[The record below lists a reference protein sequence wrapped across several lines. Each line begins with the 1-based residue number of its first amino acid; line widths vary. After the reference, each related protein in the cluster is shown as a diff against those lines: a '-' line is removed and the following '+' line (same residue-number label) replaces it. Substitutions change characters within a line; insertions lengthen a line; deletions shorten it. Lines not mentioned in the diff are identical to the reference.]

1 MRGRPLDHVIY
12 VMDHTIVDDVQVF
25 TLYGLL
31 KHDEAIFGERDDR
44 RQQVLGDRQPAA
56 FSSGVTRTE
65 IGVLKAQLQHRRI
78 VTQDGIAVTYSLTWT
93 AIAGG
98 VDH

>member
-1 MRGRPLDHVIY
+1 MVSESDKRNSGRQNLLKMRGRPLDHVIY

-44 RQQVLGDRQPAA
+44 RQQVLG
-56 FSSGVTRTE
+56 G
-65 IGVLKAQLQHRRI
+65 
-78 VTQDGIAVTYSLTWT
+78 
-93 AIAGG
+93 
-98 VDH
+98 